1 MEGSSPRMRGSPRGS
16 DARKA
21 QPGIIP
27 AHAGLTLPA
36 AAHRDGSGDH
46 PRACGAHQW
55 KRSSGHRRKGSSPRM
70 RGSPAHAAHGNNHRG
85 IIPAHAGLTSFIFVS
100 PFVIWDHPRA
110 CGAHLPQV
118 LPIQVSW
125 GSSPRMRG
133 SQSAKALSC
142 MTRGIIPAHAGLTDA
157 ADPCAATTWD
167 HPRACGAHMYIL
179 HTWDK
184 TRGSSPRMRGSLRFY
199 PNVAST
205 IGIIPAHAGLT
216 LLQNPNVPN
225 KRDHP
230 RACGAHHIF
239 AHLSATVV
247 GSSPRMRGSR

>member
-118 LPIQVSW
+118 LPIQGIIPAHAGLTIRKSVIVHDTGDHPRACGAHVFNSPADIGGW

-133 SQSAKALSC
+133 S
-142 MTRGIIPAHAGLTDA
+142 P
-157 ADPCAATTWD
+157 PC
-167 HPRACGAHMYIL
+167 
-179 HTWDK
+179 
-184 TRGSSPRMRGSLRFY
+184 
-199 PNVAST
+199 
-205 IGIIPAHAGLT
+205 
-216 LLQNPNVPN
+216 
-225 KRDHP
+225 
-230 RACGAHHIF
+230 
-239 AHLSATVV
+239 
-247 GSSPRMRGSR
+247 

>member
-1 MEGSSPRMRGSPRGS
+1 MRGSQSAYKSISQLQGIIPAHAGLTVTRMLGAASARDHPRACGAHGTYADMGKLMEGSSPRMRGSPRGS

-142 MTRGIIPAHAGLTDA
+142 MTRGIIPAHAGLTSA
-157 ADPCAATTWD
+157 VCRSCPRRGD
-167 HPRACGAHMYIL
+167 HPRACGAHVFNSPADIGG
-179 HTWDK
+179 W
-184 TRGSSPRMRGSLRFY
+184 GSSPRMRGS
-199 PNVAST
+199 P
-205 IGIIPAHAGLT
+205 P
-216 LLQNPNVPN
+216 
-225 KRDHP
+225 
-230 RACGAHHIF
+230 C
-239 AHLSATVV
+239 
-247 GSSPRMRGSR
+247 

>member
-1 MEGSSPRMRGSPRGS
+1 MRGSLRFYPNVAS
-16 DARKA
+16 T
-21 QPGIIP
+21 I
-27 AHAGLTLPA
+27 
-36 AAHRDGSGDH
+36 
-46 PRACGAHQW
+46 
-55 KRSSGHRRKGSSPRM
+55 
-70 RGSPAHAAHGNNHRG
+70 
-85 IIPAHAGLTSFIFVS
+85 
-100 PFVIWDHPRA
+100 
-110 CGAHLPQV
+110 
-118 LPIQVSW
+118 
-125 GSSPRMRG
+125 
-133 SQSAKALSC
+133 
-142 MTRGIIPAHAGLTDA
+142 GIIPAHAGLTDA

-247 GSSPRMRGSR
+247 GSSPRMRGSLPSKYRLSRPEGIIPAHAGLTQRQGNPRAVSRDHPRACGAHITRHPLPLRRSGSSPRMRGSHRAKLNVRFYDGIIPAHAGLT